1 MPKFRKKIFFLI
13 DTLNVGGAER
23 QMTYLLRL
31 LEQDRFIPVLYVIYP
46 SGYYISQIPDHVKI
60 YYPTKVGNSSRI
72 SILTIIVYLIKI
84 FSEVC
89 KLIRLERPDILY
101 GNLWGPNTLLCLAW
115 RMNPRRNRPKLVL
128 SVVNNPDYYPFYKR
142 ILLKLFYPWAD
153 CVISCASGLREYLI
167 NNTRISDDHIT
178 VIHNAVNIDLV
189 KQNSKE
195 QVDHPWFKLDQPV
208 LICVAH
214 LLPQKGYY
222 YLINAFEKVNKRVN
236 CRMIIIGEGR
246 NASLLKKQA
255 KQIGVNEKIDFLG
268 VQKNSN
274 KYVAHSTI
282 FVLAS
287 LWEGLATV
295 LLEAAVVGTP
305 IVATNAPFGT
315 EDVIEDGVSG
325 YLVPVAD
332 VNALSARIVDV
343 LQDPNIRKKFAKNAF
358 DRIQA
363 SFSDK
368 VMVNKYQDVFK
379 EITHSTKVLS
389 DQDDLNINEIDL
401 HPFVQ

>member
-1 MPKFRKKIFFLI
+1 
-13 DTLNVGGAER
+13 
-23 QMTYLLRL
+23 
-31 LEQDRFIPVLYVIYP
+31 
-46 SGYYISQIPDHVKI
+46 
-60 YYPTKVGNSSRI
+60 
-72 SILTIIVYLIKI
+72 
-84 FSEVC
+84 
-89 KLIRLERPDILY
+89 
-101 GNLWGPNTLLCLAW
+101 
-115 RMNPRRNRPKLVL
+115 
-128 SVVNNPDYYPFYKR
+128 
-142 ILLKLFYPWAD
+142 
-153 CVISCASGLREYLI
+153 
-167 NNTRISDDHIT
+167 
-178 VIHNAVNIDLV
+178 
-189 KQNSKE
+189 
-195 QVDHPWFKLDQPV
+195 
-208 LICVAH
+208 
-214 LLPQKGYY
+214 
-222 YLINAFEKVNKRVN
+222 
-236 CRMIIIGEGR
+236 MIIIGEGR